1 MKIIF
6 TTIPMKEHI
15 EALHYPVAGNKAI
28 EYEGAVSF
36 PVNAVLAKTMQ
47 KGETVKVV
55 RLMNDTG
62 ASKQNAE
69 RFRAELESV
78 NKAIGANISFYD
90 IVESFTED
98 KETHEMRF
106 RKLLDFPEPGAEI
119 IADITYGQKTLP
131 IVLFCALHFAEKFF
145 NANIKHIIY
154 GKVEFERGQIKAGT
168 QVLYDL
174 TPLYYLDSLTAAMEA
189 PDGQAAIKAID
200 TFFAL

>member
-6 TTIPMKEHI
+6 TTIPIKEHI

-36 PVNAVLAKTMQ
+36 PVNSVLAKTMQ

-106 RKLLDFPEPGAEI
+106 RKLLDFPV
-119 IADITYGQKTLP
+119 K
-131 IVLFCALHFAEKFF
+131 
-145 NANIKHIIY
+145 
-154 GKVEFERGQIKAGT
+154 
-168 QVLYDL
+168 
-174 TPLYYLDSLTAAMEA
+174 
-189 PDGQAAIKAID
+189 
-200 TFFAL
+200 

>member
-6 TTIPMKEHI
+6 TTIPIKEHI

-36 PVNAVLAKTMQ
+36 PVNSVLAKTMQ

-55 RLMNDTG
+55 RLMTDAGT
-62 ASKQNAE
+62 SKQNAE
-69 RFRAELESV
+69 RFQAELESI
-78 NKAIGANISFYD
+78 NRTIEANLSFYD

-106 RKLLDFPEPGAEI
+106 RQLLDFPEPGSEI

-145 NANIKHIIY
+145 NANIKYIIY